1 MFIDR
6 YRQPLNVPNRP
17 FLTASLSWGSSG
29 EICYQQSNNLSLI
42 ERYLELND
50 DRLKNNIGYY
60 ETDWTLLIFYW
71 NNITIFRQFDVS
83 RVIDK
88 INIQKTTLVRF
99 QNIGFKHMYLLIY
112 W

>member
-1 MFIDR
+1 MLFCRLVLEPTLLLSVRRHNASGYIYRMFFDR
-6 YRQPLNVPNRP
+6 YQQPLNAPNQP

-71 NNITIFRQFDVS
+71 NNITVFRQFDVS
-83 RVIDK
+83 S
-88 INIQKTTLVRF
+88 
-99 QNIGFKHMYLLIY
+99 
-112 W
+112 